1 MTVSSTTSRIDYTGS
16 GSSTYAYPFY
26 IFANTDLAVYVNGVL
41 KTLTT
46 DYTVTGAG
54 SLSGGNVV
62 FVASVSGLAISIQRN
77 VSATQTTDY
86 VANDPFP
93 AETHEAALDK
103 VTMLCQQLIEK
114 VGRALKVKSTSLQ
127 VNLDVDDLVAG
138 KFLQVKTPASSG
150 IQMVDIVT
158 SGAIGIPVSIA
169 QGGTGQITAAA
180 ALAALGGIPTYMV
193 KVGSKAGDYTT
204 SSAAF
209 VNVDGTN
216 LSYTVVIPVGWKLFV
231 VASLDAYQSTAGNG
245 MYFALFD
252 NGGTIDRRLTAPTLG
267 TSTGVSLNAVVEGDG
282 ASHTITLVFATA
294 NVLDATNIRNASTGW
309 PQMVFI
315 LSQAN

>member
-1 MTVSSTTSRIDYTGS
+1 
-16 GSSTYAYPFY
+16 
-26 IFANTDLAVYVNGVL
+26 
-41 KTLTT
+41 
-46 DYTVTGAG
+46 
-54 SLSGGNVV
+54 
-62 FVASVSGLAISIQRN
+62 
-77 VSATQTTDY
+77 
-86 VANDPFP
+86 
-93 AETHEAALDK
+93 
-103 VTMLCQQLIEK
+103 
-114 VGRALKVKSTSLQ
+114 
-127 VNLDVDDLVAG
+127 
-138 KFLQVKTPASSG
+138 
-150 IQMVDIVT
+150 
-158 SGAIGIPVSIA
+158 
-169 QGGTGQITAAA
+169 
-180 ALAALGGIPTYMV
+180 MV